1 MALRSVPI
9 RRSGVRNNLFLGG
22 DRELV
27 MLTGLA
33 SMALIVPAINSLK
46 AWVAGLAI
54 WFAGVWACRLMAKAD
69 PLMRFVYMRHRTYR
83 PYYPAHSTPFRKNG
97 QMQLPPLSAT
107 GEEK

>member
-46 AWVAGLAI
+46 AWAAGLLI
-54 WFAGVWACRLMAKAD
+54 WFAGVWACRLMAKSD

-97 QMQLPPLSAT
+97 RQQFRRYRQP
-107 GEEK
+107 GKKK

>member
-1 MALRSVPI
+1 VPI

-46 AWVAGLAI
+46 AAAGLLI
-54 WFAGVWACRLMAKAD
+54 WFAGVWACRLMAK
-69 PLMRFVYMRHRTYR
+69 
-83 PYYPAHSTPFRKNG
+83 STR
-97 QMQLPPLSAT
+97 
-107 GEEK
+107 

>member
-46 AWVAGLAI
+46 AWAAGLRS
-54 WFAGVWACRLMAKAD
+54 GLQACGPVVSWRN
-69 PLMRFVYMRHRTYR
+69 RIR
-83 PYYPAHSTPFRKNG
+83 
-97 QMQLPPLSAT
+97 
-107 GEEK
+107 